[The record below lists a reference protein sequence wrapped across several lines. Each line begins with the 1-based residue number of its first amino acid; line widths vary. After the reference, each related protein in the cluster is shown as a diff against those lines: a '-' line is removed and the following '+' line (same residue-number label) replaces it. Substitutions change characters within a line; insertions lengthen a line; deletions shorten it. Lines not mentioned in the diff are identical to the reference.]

1 MRTFGLFWAEVEE
14 DNGETI
20 KVART
25 SLEPLQLFET
35 EKDADLSAEVA
46 GTEFLAE
53 SKQALIS
60 VFVYN
65 KDDIEEN
72 DTEVIQFPKL
82 EEKHDGE
89 V

>member
-53 SKQALIS
+53 NKQALIS

-65 KDDIEEN
+65 KDDIEESSI
-72 DTEVIQFPKL
+72 EVIQFPKL